1 MLIDLIL
8 HVFILLRIIML
19 LDYFIVMSIIELEI
33 NCIII
38 LLNSVVSF
46 NHYINAQCF
55 ANQRMDFVRFINFIY
70 AVCY

>member
-1 MLIDLIL
+1 
-8 HVFILLRIIML
+8 ML
-19 LDYFIVMSIIELEI
+19 LDYFIVMSIIELEN

-46 NHYINAQCF
+46 NYYINAQCF